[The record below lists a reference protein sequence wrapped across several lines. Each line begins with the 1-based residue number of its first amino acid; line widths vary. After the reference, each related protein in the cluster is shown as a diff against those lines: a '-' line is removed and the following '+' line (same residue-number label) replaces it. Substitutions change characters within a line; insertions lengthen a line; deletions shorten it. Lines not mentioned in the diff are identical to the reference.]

1 MSIIN
6 SRLNTTPVYTPQ
18 TIRRQTAR
26 GITSVDAGKM
36 VPIAAYPLLREESI
50 VSGRVRFSF
59 EMMET
64 AEMLMNAVNVRVMA
78 YLVPTLAFERFE
90 GSMDQLNRS
99 YSGEKFNDRQPVP
112 YIETQAMGAHGSNEV
127 YKAIGLHAR
136 PTQMVNTMYLEAYNT
151 IWNFRAK
158 NRSKDLKLRER
169 LQKNLAPAFWQ
180 HERFKH
186 IVPDFDQAII
196 DGEVPLTFPDNK
208 LPVRGLGQQIS
219 QSGGTVQAREYD
231 GVVRKYDAYYN
242 ISGTAN
248 NAAMKAH
255 RPDPAVAALAPDV
268 WAELTEG
275 GVSISLSNIELARK
289 TQAFAKLRE
298 QYNGHDDEYI
308 INLLMDGIT
317 VPEKAFT
324 QPMLIAER
332 NTVFGMAKRY
342 ATDGASLTSSVVNGA
357 TFVDMSLQLPRIPT
371 GGVIMV
377 LVEITPDQIFERQK
391 DPFFHAQ
398 TVEDFPSYVRDYL
411 DPEKVSVVPNDF
423 VDVDHNKPANTF
435 GYAPLNYEWQR
446 DAPLVGGKFYRPKV
460 DAGFNEDRQRI
471 WAVETANPT
480 LSENFYIC
488 SDIHKKP
495 FVVTNKDPFE
505 VTSTGEILIK
515 GSTVFGQQLHEATN
529 DYDKVLAKAP
539 MERIKKEEKK

>member
-1 MSIIN
+1 MSLSN
-6 SRLNTTPVYTPQ
+6 TRLNTNPIYTPQ
-18 TIRRQTAR
+18 TVRRQTAR

-50 VSGRVRFSF
+50 VSGRVRFNF

-78 YLVPTLAFERFE
+78 YLVPTLALERFE

-99 YSGEKFNDRQPVP
+99 YSGESFKDLPVVP
-112 YIETQAMGAHGSNEV
+112 YIETQLMGAHGSNAV
-127 YKAIGLHAR
+127 YKSIGLHAR
-136 PTQMVNTMYLEAYNT
+136 PNQRVNTMYLEAYNA
-151 IWNFRAK
+151 IWNFRAT
-158 NRSKDLKLRER
+158 NRSKDLKKRDR
-169 LQKNLAPAFWQ
+169 LQSDLAPAFWQ

-186 IVPDFDQAII
+186 IVPDFDQAVI
-196 DGEVPLTFPDNK
+196 DGEVPLNVVNSN
-208 LPVRGLGQQIS
+208 LPVVSKPR
-219 QSGGTVQAREYD
+219 SGDNGMIMRRARD
-231 GVVRKYDAYYN
+231 G
-242 ISGTAN
+242 
-248 NAAMKAH
+248 
-255 RPDPAVAALAPDV
+255 AVAGGGALHVGGDSRLYRQGTSDSLMVDPFGHLF
-268 WAELTEG
+268 AEMAEG
-275 GVSISLSNIELARK
+275 GITVSLSNIELARK
-289 TQAFAKLRE
+289 TQAFARLRE

-324 QPMLIAER
+324 QPMLIGER

-342 ATDGASLTSSVVNGA
+342 ATDGANLTDSVVNGA

-371 GGVIMV
+371 GGVIMI

-398 TVEDFPSYVRDYL
+398 TVEDFPSYLRDYL
-411 DPEKVSVVPNDF
+411 DPEKVSVVPNDYI
-423 VDVDHNKPANTF
+423 DVDHNKPTSTF

-505 VTSTGEILIK
+505 VTSTGELLIR

-529 DYDKVLAKAP
+529 DYDKVLEKAP
-539 MERIKKEEKK
+539 MDRIKKEEKK

>member
-1 MSIIN
+1 MSLNN
-6 SRLNTTPVYTPQ
+6 SRLNTNPIYTAQ
-18 TIRRQTAR
+18 TVRRQTAR

-64 AEMLMNAVNVRVMA
+64 AEMLMNAINVRVMA

-90 GSMDQLNRS
+90 GSMDQLNKS
-99 YSGEKFNDRQPVP
+99 YSGETFKDKPVVP
-112 YIETQAMGAHGSNEV
+112 YVETALMGAHGSNEV
-127 YKAIGLHAR
+127 YKSIGLHAR
-136 PTQMVNTMYLEAYNT
+136 PDQRVNTMYLEAYNA
-151 IWNFRAK
+151 IWNFRAR
-158 NRSKDLKLRER
+158 NRSRDLKPRTR
-169 LQKNLAPAFWQ
+169 LQSNLAPAFWQ

-186 IVPDFDQAII
+186 IVPDFDQAVI
-196 DGEVPLTFPDNK
+196 DGEVPLNVVNSM
-208 LPVRGLGQQIS
+208 LPVKGLGLTKAGPYQGSVTSVRETGGKKVTYAASAYSDAPAQSIS
-219 QSGGTVQAREYD
+219 MRVKGSG
-231 GVVRKYDAYYN
+231 
-242 ISGTAN
+242 N
-248 NAAMKAH
+248 NA
-255 RPDPAVAALAPDV
+255 VPDV
-268 WAELTEG
+268 FAEMQENGIT
-275 GVSISLSNIELARK
+275 ISLSNIELARK
-289 TQAFAKLRE
+289 TQAFARLRE
-298 QYNGHDDEYI
+298 QYNGHDEEYL
-308 INLLMDGIT
+308 INLLMDGIS
-317 VPEKAFT
+317 VPEKHFT
-324 QPMLIAER
+324 QPILISEK

-398 TVEDFPSYVRDYL
+398 SVEDFPSYLRDYL
-411 DPEKVSVVPNDF
+411 DPEKVDVVPNDYI
-423 VDVDHNKPANTF
+423 DIDHNKPTSTF
-435 GYAPLNYEWQR
+435 GYAPMNYMWQR

-505 VTSTGEILIK
+505 VTSTGEILIR
-515 GSTVFGQQLHEATN
+515 GSTVFGQTLHEATN
-529 DYDKVLAKAP
+529 DYDKVMAKAP
-539 MERIKKEEKK
+539 TDRIVKEKK